1 MLWSSESENNMKRKK
16 GKAELLLSAA
26 VLLAGTLTL
35 QKAGRISRAEK
46 ETAIKKAAM
55 AAKEESKTDGL

>member
-1 MLWSSESENNMKRKK
+1 MKRKK